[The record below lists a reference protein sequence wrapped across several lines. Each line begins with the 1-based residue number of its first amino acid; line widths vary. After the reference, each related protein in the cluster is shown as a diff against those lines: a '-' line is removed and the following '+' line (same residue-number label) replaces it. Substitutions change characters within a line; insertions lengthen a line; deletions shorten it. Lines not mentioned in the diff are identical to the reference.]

1 VSFFDFIQDMPGYDG
16 DRMAVERLN
25 KRHRMLVAPFA
36 DQLDGA
42 RVLDLGAHDGRWAY
56 ALAGAGAAEV
66 VAVEARQEAVDR
78 YADFPETAF
87 KARVQMRCA
96 DLWEA
101 LEGAVAAGERYD
113 IVALYGIY
121 YHVMD
126 HFRLLQLIRQ
136 LGAPMVLIDSEFALA
151 SGATITLVM
160 EDTAK
165 PSNATPQI
173 DNQDRA
179 VVGIPSFTAMK
190 RMAEALNYTC
200 HWYDDQNLFL
210 DDQRGLGDYFR
221 TERKRRAFCH
231 LVARG

>member
-1 VSFFDFIQDMPGYDG
+1 MSFFDFIQDMPGYDG

-36 DQLDGA
+36 DQLAGA

-210 DDQRGLGDYFR
+210 DDQRGLGHYFR
-221 TERKRRAFCH
+221 D
-231 LVARG
+231 

>member
-1 VSFFDFIQDMPGYDG
+1 MGFFDFIQDITGYGG
-16 DRMAVERLN
+16 DDTAVERLN

-36 DQLDGA
+36 DQLAGA

-56 ALAGAGAAEV
+56 ALAAAGAAEV
-66 VAVEARQEAVDR
+66 VAVEARQDAVDR
-78 YADFPETAF
+78 YADFPETPF
-87 KARVQMRCA
+87 KARVQMRCV

-101 LEGAVAAGERYD
+101 LEQEVAAGERYD
-113 IVALYGIY
+113 VVALFGIY

-136 LGAPMVLIDSEFALA
+136 LGAPMILIDSEFALA

-173 DNQDRA
+173 DNQD
-179 VVGIPSFTAMK
+179 
-190 RMAEALNYTC
+190 
-200 HWYDDQNLFL
+200 
-210 DDQRGLGDYFR
+210 
-221 TERKRRAFCH
+221 
-231 LVARG
+231 